1 MQELKLNLNEEKNE
15 MCISFKL
22 EKDEK
27 KIEIFSEI
35 TRLYDCGEFQKNL
48 LDAFYFYLNNHG
60 FSEFEIA
67 NNKNT
72 YHIILTMD
80 KIIVV
85 SDKYDENYSFVS
97 STINRFSD
105 YDCWQFIKDIIL
117 DFEKEKEKWNKYIEL
132 CILNTED
139 RRKMKNKIEKKIKK
153 IKKLLGTFP
162 IYQIS

>member
-15 MCISFKL
+15 MCIRFKL
-22 EKDEK
+22 EKDENK
-27 KIEIFSEI
+27 VEIFSEI
-35 TRLYDCGEFQKNL
+35 TRLYDWGEFQKNL

-67 NNKNT
+67 NDKNT

-80 KIIVV
+80 NIIVV
-85 SDKYDENYSFVS
+85 SDKYDENDSFVS

-139 RRKMKNKIEKKIKK
+139 RRKMKNKMEKKIKK

-162 IYQIS
+162 IYEIS

>member
-1 MQELKLNLNEEKNE
+1 MQELKLNLNKEKNE

-22 EKDEK
+22 EKDENK
-27 KIEIFSEI
+27 VEICSEI
-35 TRLYDCGEFQKNL
+35 TRFYDWGEFQKNL

-67 NNKNT
+67 NDKNT

-80 KIIVV
+80 NIIVV
-85 SDKYDENYSFVS
+85 SDKYDENDSFVS

-117 DFEKEKEKWNKYIEL
+117 DFEKEKDKWNKYIEL

-139 RRKMKNKIEKKIKK
+139 RRKMKNKIEKKVKK

-162 IYQIS
+162 IYELS